1 MTPQKRIKRQ
11 SSKPIFGWLQKKLG
25 GSGNANNNTGTNV
38 NGAANRTLRGSRV
51 GDRPRAVTV
60 PLPQQDISTRQP
72 EVTHVNLN
80 DVDLHVGR
88 STPARSSHSST
99 WSPPPETAD
108 DDASI
113 RPLPP
118 TSPPSPAPSRS
129 SSSYLSDPRTFKSIS
144 ASTKPT
150 TLLSID
156 LGSNG
161 MAHIAQAPPTPST
174 TSHMPIP
181 PPRFSTSSVSVSNSN
196 SITFAAAALQPNS
209 RSDNGG
215 ATGGLQAPL
224 HTAHHPRYN
233 PRPSSP
239 PQDNASVL
247 TLASSAFAFPGIRVS
262 NWFGDS
268 QSQFGLETAS
278 QPGELE
284 DVQVENASVRALR
297 PRSSR
302 RGSWESE
309 ASGWSA
315 RLPRDRIKAGLN
327 NDPDASVTATED
339 EESNGGSSLQPDTP
353 HLTSSGRIEAIREEG
368 TRTPPAKE
376 PMNSL
381 DISDDRE
388 LTDSD
393 HVAQTSQLTPTKNAL
408 VRTDTLNSKPDT
420 ILESQR

>member
-25 GSGNANNNTGTNV
+25 GSGNANNNTVTNV
-38 NGAANRTLRGSRV
+38 NGAANRTLRGSRG
-51 GDRPRAVTV
+51 GDRHRAVSM
-60 PLPQQDISTRQP
+60 PLPQQDIPTRQS

-80 DVDLHVGR
+80 DVDSHIGR

-99 WSPPPETAD
+99 WSPPPDTAD

-196 SITFAAAALQPNS
+196 SITFASLQPNS

-215 ATGGLQAPL
+215 TNGGLQAPL

-315 RLPRDRIKAGLN
+315 KLTRDRVKTGLN
-327 NDPDASVTATED
+327 NDLDASVTATED
-339 EESNGGSSLQPDTP
+339 EESNGELSLQPDTP
-353 HLTSSGRIEAIREEG
+353 HLTSTGRIEAIREEG

-376 PMNSL
+376 PTNSPSTP
-381 DISDDRE
+381 DNDRE
-388 LTDSD
+388 LKDD
-393 HVAQTSQLTPTKNAL
+393 DNFAQTSQLTPTKNPL